1 VKPFDLWLED
11 VGSALCLRGYA
22 LAYNH
27 ASPRQALMLRN
38 AQRHRDNPEFQTDM
52 LATVEHVVGRM
63 NGLMLQLRTGS
74 SKPVDSPRHV
84 DLCGIVRRVCAAKAE
99 SRVSIDIAPGAIV
112 GTIAH
117 EDRLEHVIGHLLQN
131 AIDASATSTGSIRV
145 AVENRGEHAVVV
157 VADRG
162 AGMTPE
168 FVRDRLFKPFETTKA
183 SGMGIGVYES
193 AQYVAS
199 VGGEISI
206 DSKPG
211 IGTSVELRL
220 PRGESPASAQPIPV
234 KEQAA

>member
-1 VKPFDLWLED
+1 
-11 VGSALCLRGYA
+11 
-22 LAYNH
+22 
-27 ASPRQALMLRN
+27 
-38 AQRHRDNPEFQTDM
+38 
-52 LATVEHVVGRM
+52 M

-84 DLCGIVRRVCAAKAE
+84 DVCTVVRRVCAAKAE
-99 SRVSIDIAPGAIV
+99 SRVSIDIAPGAVV
-112 GTIAH
+112 GAIAH

-131 AIDASATSTGSIRV
+131 AIDASTPSAGSIRV
-145 AVENRGEHAVVV
+145 AVENRGEHSVVV

-168 FVRDRLFKPFETTKA
+168 FLRDRLFKPFETTKS

-199 VGGEISI
+199 IGGEISI

-211 IGTSVELRL
+211 VGTTVELRL
-220 PRGESPASAQPIPV
+220 PRSESQASSQPMTI